1 MESAHANNN
10 VVVAHACRAAMSD
23 MTIGGSTSAAVRRT
37 GEKTNCKASAKAS
50 AETKTRS
57 AYPLA

>member
-1 MESAHANNN
+1 MP
-10 VVVAHACRAAMSD
+10 D
-23 MTIGGSTSAAVRRT
+23 MTNGNSTSVAVRRA
-37 GEKTNCKASAKAS
+37 GEEASRQASAEAS